1 MGFCAKELK
10 KVIPTFMLLIAVAC
24 NAHKDEPPEDVAW
37 GGCKFH
43 PPDIFLKNS
52 LKIGSV

>member
-1 MGFCAKELK
+1 MGLCAKELK

-37 GGCKFH
+37 GG
-43 PPDIFLKNS
+43 
-52 LKIGSV
+52 